1 LQTRRLRQRT
11 PFLRATLPY
20 HRQENPESSKMTDFD
35 SIKTQYRTLHRSH
48 AFKKGVWNVYKSRS
62 GVLIEQ
68 QGLPSVEGLE
78 RLVGGIQALSENRP
92 LAIMQELA
100 AEAV

>member
-1 LQTRRLRQRT
+1 
-11 PFLRATLPY
+11 
-20 HRQENPESSKMTDFD
+20 MTDFD
-35 SIKTQYRTLHRSH
+35 SVKTQYRALHRSH
-48 AFKKGVWNVYKSRS
+48 ALKNGVWNVYKTHS
-62 GVLIEQ
+62 GVLIAQ

-78 RLVGGIQALSENRP
+78 RLVGGIQALSENRL